1 MIYAIL
7 SYMIGYI
14 SGTVVSTNEKYM
26 IVETG
31 GVGYK
36 VFTTPNLLQQN
47 PVGSAISLWIHTS
60 VREDALDLFGFD
72 SESIQEL
79 FELLISISGI
89 GPKSAL
95 GILSLADTGSL
106 VHAIKNENIT
116 YLTQV
121 SGIGKKMAEKII
133 LELKDKIEKLS
144 LQHDHV
150 EADHLRDVVDALLA
164 MGYHERAI
172 REVLRGVDTEH
183 TDTSRII
190 RESLLILSK

>member
-1 MIYAIL
+1 
-7 SYMIGYI
+7 MIGYL
-14 SGTVVSTNEKYM
+14 SGTIVSINEKFM
-26 IVETG
+26 IIDTG

-47 PVGSAISLWIHTS
+47 TIGSVISLWIYTA
-60 VREDALDLFGFD
+60 VREDTLDLFGFD

-95 GILSLADTGSL
+95 GILSLADIGSL
-106 VHAIKNENIT
+106 VYAIKNENIG

-133 LELKDKIEKLS
+133 LELKDKIEK
-144 LQHDHV
+144 
-150 EADHLRDVVDALLA
+150 HLYYL
-164 MGYHERAI
+164 
-172 REVLRGVDTEH
+172 
-183 TDTSRII
+183 
-190 RESLLILSK
+190 

>member
-1 MIYAIL
+1 
-7 SYMIGYI
+7 MIGYL
-14 SGTVVSTNEKYM
+14 SGTVVSTNEKFM
-26 IVETG
+26 IIDTG

-47 PVGSAISLWIHTS
+47 AIGSAISLWIYTA
-60 VREDALDLFGFD
+60 VREDTLDLFGFD

-95 GILSLADTGSL
+95 GILSLADIGSL
-106 VHAIKNENIT
+106 VYAIKNENIS

-144 LQHDHV
+144 L
-150 EADHLRDVVDALLA
+150 R
-164 MGYHERAI
+164 
-172 REVLRGVDTEH
+172 T
-183 TDTSRII
+183 
-190 RESLLILSK
+190 